1 RPRLVVLSGD
11 AGVGKTRL
19 GWELENY
26 IDGLS
31 ATVLWHRGRCL
42 AYGDGVA
49 FSALTAAVRGR
60 IGAGEDDTESSTRD
74 KLTRSLETYVPE
86 PGERSQLLAAL
97 TSLLGLSGST
107 GLTRE
112 DLFSAWLTWFER
124 LSRNEDESVVWVID
138 DAHYA
143 DDGFLDFIE

>member
-1 RPRLVVLSGD
+1 M
-11 AGVGKTRL
+11 
-19 GWELENY
+19 
-26 IDGLS
+26 
-31 ATVLWHRGRCL
+31 
-42 AYGDGVA
+42 
-49 FSALTAAVRGR
+49 
-60 IGAGEDDTESSTRD
+60 
-74 KLTRSLETYVPE
+74 
-86 PGERSQLLAAL
+86 RSQLLAAL

-143 DDGFLDFIE
+143 DDGFLDFIENLSTVAQAPTSRTP